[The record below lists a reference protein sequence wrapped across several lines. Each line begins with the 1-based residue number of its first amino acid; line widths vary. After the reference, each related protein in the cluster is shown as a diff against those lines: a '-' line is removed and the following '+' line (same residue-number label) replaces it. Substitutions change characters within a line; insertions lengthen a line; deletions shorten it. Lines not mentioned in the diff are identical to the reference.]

1 MSIRLSSSL
10 PKSTTRIRP
19 AGNWFGIPTR
29 AFLVAFSIVVLTQFF
44 LPAKALA
51 QFGMMGNSQAM
62 QQTISRR
69 GLDNYCRLLSFDSDQ
84 KEAAIALLEGH
95 QSALN
100 TMQKEMQDSMAGL
113 AEKMQDGGFEEYQKE
128 MPKVMKAMTEKAENL
143 EKGFFNDLK
152 AMCSEEQLAQWPAVE
167 RLRRR
172 ETAMRFG
179 FVSGSAVDL
188 IAISDRIK
196 PTPTSESEYKE
207 TLSAYE
213 LEVDRILVNF
223 EQIGKE
229 AQKDMFEPGAMF
241 DMKRIENMMK
251 KFYDAAVQVRDI
263 NRNYARKLDG
273 ILPDS
278 DREKLTAEINRRSFP
293 RIYRDSHTQQILKT
307 ALKFDDLK
315 PEQKEQIIAINEAHA
330 REAATINEKWA
341 KAMEEKEAKAGGT
354 IMVMIQSFQSMSG
367 GGDKDDPVKEQ
378 RDARKVLDD
387 KTKDKVEA
395 ILTPDQKSKLPAK
408 KQAEFNPMADF
419 MLGEDEE
426 ES

>member
-1 MSIRLSSSL
+1 MSSSL
-10 PKSTTRIRP
+10 PKSTTLRHP
-19 AGNWFGIPTR
+19 ASRWLGNPTR
-29 AFLVAFSIVVLTQFF
+29 AFFLAFSIVALTQIF
-44 LPAKALA
+44 LPAKASA

-69 GLDNYCRLLSFDSDQ
+69 GLDTYCRMLSFDKDQ
-84 KEAAIALLEGH
+84 KEVAVALLEGH
-95 QSALN
+95 QSALS

-128 MPKVMKAMTEKAENL
+128 MPKVMKSMGEKAEGL
-143 EKGFFNDLK
+143 EKGFFDDLK
-152 AMCSEEQLAQWPAVE
+152 ALCNEDQLAQWPAVE
-167 RLRRR
+167 RFRRR

-188 IAISDRIK
+188 ISISDRIK

-223 EQIGKE
+223 EQIGKD
-229 AQKDMFEPGAMF
+229 AQKGMLEPGAMF
-241 DMKRIENMMK
+241 DMKRIETMMK
-251 KFYDAAVQVRDI
+251 KFYDSAVMIRDI

-273 ILPDS
+273 ILLES
-278 DREKLTAEINRRSFP
+278 DRAKLTSEINRRSFP

-307 ALKFDDLK
+307 ALKFEDLK
-315 PEQKEQIIAINEAHA
+315 PEQKEQLAAINESHA
-330 REAATINEKWA
+330 REAASINEKWA

-354 IMVMIQSFQSMSG
+354 LMVMIQSFQTMND
-367 GGDKDDPVKEQ
+367 GGDKEDPVKEQ
-378 RDARKVLDD
+378 REARKALDD

-395 ILTPDQKSKLPAK
+395 MLTPDQKSKLPAK
-408 KQAEFNPMADF
+408 KHAEFNPMADF